1 MSKKKKNG
9 NQDTTQKVLL
19 ITATLN
25 LIRALI
31 ELINKL
37 IE

>member
-9 NQDTTQKVLL
+9 NQATIQKIVL
-19 ITATLN
+19 ITTILN
-25 LIRALI
+25 FVKALI

-37 IE
+37 TE